1 MSSTVLAFAIV
12 MAAGL
17 GMLAGAFFA
26 HWLWLDIEA
35 RHKYQTAKR
44 ALHREVTAHEI
55 DNAAAKQALAR
66 VRAHRT
72 ELLTLLDLARQEA
85 AERRAEAM
93 AREEQIRRQVADSG
107 FGRL

>member
-1 MSSTVLAFAIV
+1 MSDQSIAFALV
-12 MAAGL
+12 MAAAFGT
-17 GMLAGAFFA
+17 LAGAFFA
-26 HWLWLDIEA
+26 AWLWLDIEA

-55 DNAAAKQALAR
+55 DNNAAKQTLAR
-66 VRAHRT
+66 VRAHRS
-72 ELLTLLDLARQEA
+72 ELLTLLELARQEA
-85 AERRAEAM
+85 AERRAEAL